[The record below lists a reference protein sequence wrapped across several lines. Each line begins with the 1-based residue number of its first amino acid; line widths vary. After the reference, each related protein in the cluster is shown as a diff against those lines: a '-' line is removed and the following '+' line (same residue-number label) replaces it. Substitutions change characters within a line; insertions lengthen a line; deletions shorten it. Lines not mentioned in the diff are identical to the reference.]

1 MADGR
6 AYLTAS
12 EDKYDVIMVDA
23 YQDITIPFQLSSVEF
38 FTEVSE
44 HLKENGVMV
53 VNLNMASDQEGSIN
67 DYLCDTMARCSAMST
82 PQTSPATPT
91 GRYFVPTPTTC
102 PRCLRPAG
110 HKVGAGGL
118 CGNYGQCQRRS
129 GGVPGW
135 RSDPDRRQS
144 PVELLGMQVLDE
156 IIADELAYYRGCLPA
171 GSWIWG
177 AMLG

>member
-1 MADGR
+1 M
-6 AYLTAS
+6 
-12 EDKYDVIMVDA
+12 IMVDA

-67 DYLCDTMARCSAMST
+67 DYLCDTMASVFRHVYTAD
-82 PQTSPATPT
+82 
-91 GRYFVPTPTTC
+91 
-102 PRCLRPAG
+102 
-110 HKVGAGGL
+110 
-118 CGNYGQCQRRS
+118 
-129 GGVPGW
+129 VPGNTN
-135 RSDPDRRQS
+135 REVFCTNSDDLPAVFEASRAQLEQEDYAEIMDNVSADLVEYQAGDLILTDDKA

-156 IIADELAYYRGCLPA
+156 IIADELAYYKGLFTS
-171 GSWIWG
+171 GELNLG